1 MIDYE
6 LTVVLKPTLTEK
18 ELDKEVKYFTD
29 LVEKIGAKITKKVDP
44 AKRNLAYAIQKFK
57 EAYYL
62 YFELTMKPAEV
73 SAVEQ
78 KIKLQENFLRY
89 LIVKKDVK

>member
-1 MIDYE
+1 MTDYE

-29 LVEKIGAKITKKVDP
+29 LVEKLGAKITKKVDP

-62 YFELTMKPAEV
+62 YFELTMKPEEI
-73 SAVEQ
+73 SPVEQ